1 VWWRRRPRGSWTSG
15 SEWSSEL
22 ELLRQH
28 VTLRPG
34 LTPDELERAEQ
45 VHGFRFPPDLRSL
58 LSCALPSGP
67 RFPDWR
73 KPESRALRDQ
83 MTLPFQG
90 IAFDIERNAFW
101 WPAWGP
107 RPAALGD
114 ALAVARAAVEAAPR
128 LIPVFAHRYLPAEP
142 EDAGNPVFSVHQTD
156 IIHYGADLRSYL
168 ANEFGTPDPTIV
180 IVGGTPRRIR
190 LWTDLVEANSLRMVR
205 KR

>member
-1 VWWRRRPRGSWTSG
+1 
-15 SEWSSEL
+15 
-22 ELLRQH
+22 
-28 VTLRPG
+28 
-34 LTPDELERAEQ
+34 
-45 VHGFRFPPDLRSL
+45 
-58 LSCALPSGP
+58 
-67 RFPDWR
+67 
-73 KPESRALRDQ
+73 
-83 MTLPFQG
+83 
-90 IAFDIERNAFW
+90 
-101 WPAWGP
+101 
-107 RPAALGD
+107 
-114 ALAVARAAVEAAPR
+114 LAVARAAVEAAPR